1 VAVQVSMNNHY
12 LTNKPIMKNLFLLLS
27 ASLLFIS
34 TACAQ
39 WGSEKVRGNGNMVTN
54 SRDVGSYE
62 GVQLVGSLNVELIS
76 GNEGNIKVQAESNL
90 QEHITTEVKN
100 GKLRI
105 STKEGFNLNP
115 KDEILI
121 IVPVESI
128 EEVSVTGSGDIWTKD
143 QLKASSMKVQ
153 VTGSGDL
160 KLDLEVK
167 DLKGMVTGSGDIELK
182 GKSQNFEC
190 TVTGSGD
197 FEAYNLRAENVE
209 ARVSGSG
216 DIMVYAG
223 KTLKASVSG
232 SGDIVYKG
240 NPEKQDFKTNG
251 SGSVSSH

>member
-1 VAVQVSMNNHY
+1 
-12 LTNKPIMKNLFLLLS
+12 MKKSILLL
-27 ASLLFIS
+27 ATSLLFMA

-39 WGSEKVRGNGNMVTN
+39 WGGKKVRGNGDMVTKT
-54 SRDVGSYE
+54 RTVDSYD
-62 GVQLVGSLNVELIS
+62 GVQLVGSMNVELVS
-76 GNEGNIKVQAESNL
+76 GSEGNLKVEAESNL
-90 QEHITTEVKN
+90 QEYITTEVRN
-100 GKLRI
+100 GKLKI
-105 STKEGFNLNP
+105 STKEGFNLHP

-121 IVPVESI
+121 IVPIESI

-143 QLKASSMKVQ
+143 RLKSSNMKVQ

-160 KLDLEVK
+160 MLDLEVK
-167 DLKGMVTGSGDIELK
+167 DLKGMVTGSGDVKLK

-197 FEAYNLRAENVE
+197 FEAFELQAENVE

-216 DIMVYAG
+216 DIMINASNS
-223 KTLKASVSG
+223 LKASVSG

-240 NPEKQDFKTNG
+240 NPAKQDFKTHG

>member
-1 VAVQVSMNNHY
+1 
-12 LTNKPIMKNLFLLLS
+12 MKKLFLFLT
-27 ASLLFIS
+27 ASLLFIT

-39 WGSEKVRGNGNMVTN
+39 WNSERIRGNGDMVTKTRN
-54 SRDVGSYE
+54 VGSYD
-62 GVQLVGSLNVELIS
+62 GVQLVGSMNVELIS
-76 GNEGNIKVQAESNL
+76 GSEGNIKVQAESNL
-90 QEHITTEVKN
+90 QEFITTEVKN
-100 GKLRI
+100 GRLKI

-115 KDEILI
+115 KDDILI

-128 EEVSVTGSGDIWTKD
+128 EEVSVTGSGDIWTKNK
-143 QLKASSMKVQ
+143 LKASNMKVQ

-160 KLDLEVK
+160 VLDLEVK
-167 DLKGMVTGSGDIELK
+167 DLKGMVTGSGDVKLR

-197 FEAYNLRAENVE
+197 FEAYDLQAENVE

-216 DIMVYAG
+216 DIMVYASNS
-223 KTLKASVSG
+223 LKASVSG

-240 NPEKQDFKTNG
+240 NPAKQDFKTHG